1 MVSPQHGECVVEHQ
15 GGGGAGAEEQ
25 VTALYLLVAGDPG
38 PPHLLPL
45 LALLAAA
52 SHAEPH
58 VPALAHEHP
67 AGRGG
72 QLDTR
77 YWLDSC
83 LILTSAVQV
92 GCTSSRRSFQALSLS
107 SDHLK
112 SRNNLGVIYVSPCLI

>member
-15 GGGGAGAEEQ
+15 GGGGAGAEEE

-52 SHAEPH
+52 RHAEPH

-77 YWLDSC
+77 YWLDRGCSPQ
-83 LILTSAVQV
+83 LSRLAVLHHD
-92 GCTSSRRSFQALSLS
+92 ALSRLY
-107 SDHLK
+107 HYL
-112 SRNNLGVIYVSPCLI
+112 LTI